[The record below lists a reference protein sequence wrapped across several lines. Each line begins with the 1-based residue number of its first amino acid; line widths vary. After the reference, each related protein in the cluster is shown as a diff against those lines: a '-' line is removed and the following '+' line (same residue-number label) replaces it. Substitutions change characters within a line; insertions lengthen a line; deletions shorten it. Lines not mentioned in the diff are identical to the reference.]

1 MRKVQFTETV
11 LRDANQSLIA
21 TRLPYSKFEPILET
35 MDKAGFYSAEVWG
48 GATFDVCLRYL
59 REDPWERLRK
69 IRAKMPNTKLQMLLR
84 GQNILG
90 YKHYPDD
97 VVRKFVEYSVKNGI
111 DIIRIFDALNDVRN
125 LEVAID
131 ETNKQGAH
139 ASGTICFTTSPV
151 HTLEKNVQ
159 MVKDLKSMGV
169 QSICIK
175 DMAGIMG
182 PKDAY
187 DLVSAIKDAVPE
199 LPLVIHTHCTTGLA
213 FMTDL
218 KAVEA
223 GADVIDT
230 AISPFSGGT
239 SQPATETLA
248 YALRQLGYQ
257 VDLDDKVLVEMADFF
272 KGVRADFLA
281 DGTLDPISMSTDTQ
295 CLNYQ
300 IPGGMLS
307 NLISQLKMM
316 NAIDKL
322 DEALAET
329 PKVRADLG
337 YPPLV
342 TPTSQMVGSQ
352 AVQNVLAGERYKV
365 VGKEIKAYCRGE
377 YGRTPAPIDPEIQK
391 KILGDTPLVKGRFA
405 DSLEPEFEKT
415 KKELGATAKSDED
428 VLSYIAFPQ
437 VAMAFFKDRE
447 AGFPPKAEEKKA
459 EPKKEAAPA
468 AAPKMEDMAPIP
480 AWQGHVYYTEV
491 PAPVVPGYT
500 SRPIPQFAASYQPAY
515 LQMGKREDLTG
526 TFTVTI
532 DGKPF
537 QVSVAKA
544 DGPAA
549 PVAAAPAAPVAAPAP
564 APAPAPVAAPAP
576 APAAAPAPAP
586 APAAAPAPAPAAAP
600 VSVGAG
606 ETPVNSPMPGS
617 IFKIECTVGQS
628 VKAGDVLIVLEA
640 MKMEI
645 EVSAPVDGT
654 VKAIA
659 VSTGATVNTDDL
671 LVTLG

>member
-1 MRKVQFTETV
+1 MRKVNFTETV

-21 TRLPYSKFEPILET
+21 TRLPYNKFESILET
-35 MDKAGFYSAEVWG
+35 MDKAGYYSAEVWG

-59 REDPWERLRK
+59 QEDPWERLRK

-90 YKHYPDD
+90 YKHYSDD
-97 VVRKFVEYSVKNGI
+97 VVRKFVEHSVKNGI

-131 ETNKQGAH
+131 ETVKQGAH

-151 HTLEKNVQ
+151 HTLEKNVA
-159 MVKDLKSMGV
+159 MVRELKNMGV
-169 QSICIK
+169 SSICIK

-199 LPLVIHTHCTTGLA
+199 LPVVIHTHCTTGLA
-213 FMTDL
+213 FMTCL
-218 KAVEA
+218 KGVEA
-223 GADVIDT
+223 GADVLDT
-230 AISPFSGGT
+230 AISSMSGGT
-239 SQPATETLA
+239 AQPATETLA
-248 YALRQLGYQ
+248 YALRQFGYE
-257 VDLDDKVLVEMADFF
+257 VTLDDKVLTDMADFF
-272 KGVRADFLA
+272 KRVRADFLA
-281 DGTLDPISMSTDTQ
+281 DGTLDPISMATDTQ

-322 DEALAET
+322 DLALAET

-377 YGRTPAPIDPEIQK
+377 YGRTPAPIDPAIQK
-391 KILGDTPLVKGRFA
+391 KILGDTPLVEGRFA

-415 KKELGATAKSDED
+415 KKELGDTAKSDED

-437 VAMAFFKDRE
+437 VAMAFFQDRA
-447 AGFPPKAEEKKA
+447 AGFPKKE
-459 EPKKEAAPA
+459 EPKQTAPAAPA
-468 AAPKMEDMAPIP
+468 APVKKEEAAPLPQ
-480 AWQGHVYYTEV
+480 WQGHVYYSRV
-491 PAPVVPGYT
+491 PAPAASGYT
-500 SRPIPQFAASYQPAY
+500 ARPIEPFAASYQPPH
-515 LQMGKREDLTG
+515 LRMGVQDSCTG
-526 TFTVTI
+526 NFTVTV
-532 DGKPF
+532 DGKSY
-537 QVSVAKA
+537 QVSVEQAEGSA
-544 DGPAA
+544 APAA
-549 PVAAAPAAPVAAPAP
+549 VPAAAAPAAAAPVAAPA
-564 APAPAPVAAPAP
+564 AAPAPVS
-576 APAAAPAPAP
+576 APAAAPAPA
-586 APAAAPAPAPAAAP
+586 AA
-600 VSVGAG
+600 
-606 ETPVNSPMPGS
+606 
-617 IFKIECTVGQS
+617 
-628 VKAGDVLIVLEA
+628 
-640 MKMEI
+640 
-645 EVSAPVDGT
+645 
-654 VKAIA
+654 
-659 VSTGATVNTDDL
+659 
-671 LVTLG
+671 

>member
-1 MRKVQFTETV
+1 MRKVNITETV

-59 REDPWERLRK
+59 QEDPWERLRK

-131 ETNKQGAH
+131 EAVKQGAH
-139 ASGTICFTTSPV
+139 ASGTISYTTSPV
-151 HTLEKNVQ
+151 HTQDTLVG
-159 MVKDLKSMGV
+159 MVKDLKNMGAS
-169 QSICIK
+169 SICIK
-175 DMAGIMG
+175 DMSGIMG
-182 PKDAY
+182 PQEAY
-187 DLVSAIKDAVPE
+187 NLVSAIKDAEPDMPV
-199 LPLVIHTHCTTGLA
+199 VIHTHCTTGLA
-213 FMTDL
+213 FMTYM
-218 KAVEA
+218 KCVEA
-223 GADVIDT
+223 GADVLDC
-230 AISPFSGGT
+230 AISPMSGGT
-239 SQPATETLA
+239 SQPATETMA
-248 YALRQLGYQ
+248 YALREMGFQ
-257 VDLDDKVLVEMADFF
+257 VDLDDKVLIKMADFF
-272 KGVRADFLA
+272 KNVRADFLK
-281 DGTLDPISMSTDTQ
+281 DGTLDPISMATDTQ

-329 PKVRADLG
+329 PKVRKDLG

-391 KILGDTPLVKGRFA
+391 KILGDTPLVEGRYA
-405 DSLEPEFEKT
+405 DTLEPVFEKT
-415 KKELGATAKSDED
+415 KAELGATAKSDED

-447 AGFPPKAEEKKA
+447 AGFPKKE
-459 EPKKEAAPA
+459 EPKKA
-468 AAPKMEDMAPIP
+468 AAPVAAKAPGLPPLP
-480 AWQGHVYYTEV
+480 AWQGHVYYTGV
-491 PAPVVPGYT
+491 SAPAGHGYT
-500 SRPIPQFAASYQPAY
+500 ARPIEPFAASYQPPH
-515 LQMGKREDLTG
+515 LVMGAQGGDCTG
-526 TFTVTI
+526 TFTITI

-537 QVSVAKA
+537 QVAVERA
-544 DGPAA
+544 DGAAPAA
-549 PVAAAPAAPVAAPAP
+549 PVAAAPVIAAPAAAPVA
-564 APAPAPVAAPAP
+564 

-586 APAAAPAPAPAAAP
+586 APAPAAAP
-600 VSVGAG
+600 AATVAAG
-606 ETPVNSPMPGS
+606 ETAVKSPMPGN
-617 IFKIECTVGQS
+617 IFKVECSVGQS
-628 VKAGDVLIVLEA
+628 VKAGDVLVVLEA

-654 VKAIA
+654 VKAVSAA
-659 VSTGATVNTDDL
+659 VGTAVNTDDL
-671 LVTLG
+671 LVVLG